1 MPPKKKHD
9 GVLSCD
15 PSFKG
20 MAFALYLPSLSW
32 QDARCYDIRENRKIY
47 DTQEMTRELVHKNLL
62 QLFED
67 MPLIEYCSI
76 FVIEGQFKKKMIRLQ
91 ESVCNQ
97 IRALLPNVKIVT
109 IAAYSTRNYF
119 GTNTDSYYQNKKE
132 SINFLKRNPQLL
144 LSELWVNNDNVCE
157 AIILLNHLVQKQ
169 ALEFSKSKRKKMS
182 TGFAINTPNRPDCP
196 TCKQPA
202 GMAESTSEKNPGR
215 LYWRCENR
223 DCSKWQE
230 KKSFLAFFGEE
241 NKIGKWTKQTNK
253 RPIDSNPNVNLVPA
267 AKRTEPPQVP
277 EYQTTSKSAAPQ
289 QPDQSLMLFANM
301 IRTIVADS
309 HKKTMARFNALQD
322 AVDLVM
328 KRTEK
333 LDHLELEVQIDHPQP
348 ENAGSLMSNEKLSQS
363 YGVTDMWCG
372 TEELEA

>member
-20 MAFALYLPSLSW
+20 MAFALYLPSLGW
-32 QDARCYDIRENRKIY
+32 QDARCYDIREERKIY
-47 DTQEMTRELVHKNLL
+47 DTQEMTRELVYKNLL
-62 QLFED
+62 RLFSD
-67 MPLIEYCSI
+67 MPLIEYCSV

-97 IRALLPNVKIVT
+97 IRVLLPDIKIVT

-144 LSELWVNNDNVCE
+144 MSELWVNNDNICE

-169 ALEFSKSKRKKMS
+169 ALEFYKSKRKKMS
-182 TGFAINTPNRPDCP
+182 SNEPNRPDCP
-196 TCKQPA
+196 ACKQPA
-202 GMAESTSEKNPGR
+202 GCAKSESEKNPGR

-230 KKSFLAFFGEE
+230 KKSFLGFFGEE
-241 NKIGKWTKQTNK
+241 HKIGKWTKQSNK
-253 RPIDSNPNVNLVPA
+253 RPIESNPNVNLVPA

-289 QPDQSLMLFANM
+289 QPDKSLALFTEM
-301 IRTIVADS
+301 IKKITVDAHNKTI
-309 HKKTMARFNALQD
+309 ARLAALQD
-322 AVDLVM
+322 AVDLCL

-333 LDHLELEVQIDHPQP
+333 LDHLELEVQIDHPLP
-348 ENAGSLMSNEKLSQS
+348 ENAGSLVSDEKFSQS

-372 TEELEA
+372 TEELES